1 MNETS
6 SSILK
11 TVTGHVLVVD
21 DEENNR
27 ELLRDLL
34 EEQGHQVTEAE
45 NGEQAL
51 ERVKKAPPEVILLDV
66 MMPGMDGFEV
76 CRRLKADPE
85 TAPIPILLV
94 TSLTGRSDR
103 LTGIEAGANDFIS
116 KPIDT
121 QDVLLR
127 VRNAVYTR
135 HLYNTVQ
142 ENYEKVQKLEKEE
155 RVLLEKTLLGGIKV
169 LTDVLSL
176 ANPTAFSHVARLKK
190 YVGSIAKELG
200 LANTWEF
207 ELAATFSLL
216 GCIAL
221 PATLMDKVYSGA
233 KLEDSERKMYLEH
246 PKIGSDLIKN
256 IPRLENIAAMIS
268 AQQKKFQRSAPN
280 SELKKE
286 NRIALGGLILKTA
299 QIFDQLL
306 GATLPTADL
315 FQQVE
320 FKLGHNVPE
329 IIEALRNLEASI
341 ERKVMISVSIDALDR
356 TMVLAQDVRATNG
369 LLLVP
374 EGQEV
379 TFPVIAR
386 LRNHAKGIGVIQPIQ
401 VSTKSGPGAEKKLTE

>member
-6 SSILK
+6 SSILE
-11 TVTGHVLVVD
+11 TLTGHVLVVD
-21 DEENNR
+21 DEEQNR
-27 ELLRDLL
+27 DLLRDLV
-34 EEQGHQVTEAE
+34 EEQGHQVTEADH
-45 NGEQAL
+45 GEQAL
-51 ERVKKAPPEVILLDV
+51 ASVKKAPPDVILLDV
-66 MMPGMDGFEV
+66 MMPGMDGYEV

-94 TSLTGRSDR
+94 TALKERSER
-103 LTGIEAGANDFIS
+103 LIGIEAGANDFIS
-116 KPIDT
+116 KPVDN

-142 ENYEKVQKLEKEE
+142 ENYEEVQKLEKEE
-155 RVLLEKTLLGGIKV
+155 RLLLEKTLLGSIKI

-176 ANPTAFSHVARLKK
+176 ANPTAFCHASRIKK

-200 LANTWEF
+200 LANIWEF

-221 PATLMDKVYSGA
+221 PATLMDKVYTGS

-246 PKIGSDLIKN
+246 PKIGSDLIKH
-256 IPRLENIAAMIS
+256 IPRLGNVAAMIS
-268 AQQKKFQRSAPN
+268 AQQKKFQRSAPD
-280 SELKKE
+280 SDLKKE

-329 IIEALRNLEASI
+329 MIEALRKIEAGI
-341 ERKVMISVSIDALDR
+341 ERKVMVSISIDALDR
-356 TMVLAQDVRATNG
+356 TMVVAQDILATNG
-369 LLLVP
+369 TLLVP

-386 LRNHAKGIGVIQPIQ
+386 LRNHDKGIGVIQPIK
-401 VSTKSGPGAEKKLTE
+401 VSTKAGPSAPIKLTE

>member
-6 SSILK
+6 SSILEPL
-11 TVTGHVLVVD
+11 TGHILVVD
-21 DEENNR
+21 DEEQNR

-45 NGEQAL
+45 YGEQAL
-51 ERVKKAPPEVILLDV
+51 ARVKKAPPDVILLDV
-66 MMPGMDGFEV
+66 MMPGMDGYEV
-76 CRRLKADPE
+76 CRRLKANPE

-94 TSLTGRSDR
+94 TALKERSER
-103 LTGIEAGANDFIS
+103 LAGIEAGANDFIS
-116 KPIDT
+116 KPIDN
-121 QDVLLR
+121 QELLLR

-135 HLYNTVQ
+135 HLYNRAQ
-142 ENYEKVQKLEKEE
+142 ESSEKAQKLEKEQ
-155 RVLLEKTLLGGIKV
+155 RVLLEKTLLGSIKV

-176 ANPTAFSHVARLKK
+176 ANPTAFSHVSRLKK

-200 LANTWEF
+200 LANIWEF
-207 ELAATFSLL
+207 ELAATYSLL

-221 PATLMDKVYSGA
+221 PATILDKVYTGA
-233 KLEDSERKMYLEH
+233 VLEDSEREMYLEH

-280 SELKKE
+280 SDWKKE
-286 NRIALGGLILKTA
+286 NRIALGGFILKVA
-299 QIFDQLL
+299 HIFDQLL
-306 GATLPTADL
+306 STTLPTADL

-320 FKLGHNVPE
+320 FKLGRNVPE
-329 IIEALRNLEASI
+329 IIEALRNLEAGI

-356 TMVLAQDVRATNG
+356 TMVLAQDVRAKNG

-386 LRNHAKGIGVIQPIQ
+386 LRNHDKGIGVIQPIQ
-401 VSTKSGPGAEKKLTE
+401 VNTKSGSGAKK